1 MNIFTI
7 VLAAL
12 VAAEFFFIMYLETV
26 ATTSAKTAEVFG
38 MDVEDLQNKNVQ
50 NLFKNQG
57 IYNGLLG
64 LGILYSVFVTG
75 SMPMLTMILVYII
88 CVALYGSVT
97 VDKAIIL
104 KQGGLA
110 ILALVSL
117 MF

>member
-7 VLAAL
+7 IFAVL
-12 VAAEFFFIMYLETV
+12 VALEFFFIMYLETV
-26 ATTSAKTAEVFG
+26 VTTSSKTAEVFG

-64 LGILYSVFVTG
+64 LGILYSVFVAA
-75 SMPMLTMILVYII
+75 SVPMLAMILIYII
-88 CVALYGSVT
+88 CVALYGTFT

-110 ILALVSL
+110 ILVLVSL